1 MDIRTKVAETASSCN
16 VSPVRIVVADRK
28 RKSFKVNYINITS
41 KLFLQKG
48 LFISHESF
56 SENWKKYL

>member
-1 MDIRTKVAETASSCN
+1 MDIPTKVAETASSCTLARYESLLQTEN
-16 VSPVRIVVADRK
+16 ESR
-28 RKSFKVNYINITS
+28 FKVNYINITS